1 MSLRVD
7 VVTSATDYD
16 RLCNEWGQ
24 LLSEREEATPFETFE
39 WNQANLISFE
49 NHGLQVLVFRDHDF
63 RMVAV
68 LPLVLRHARKHLLR
82 RHWLEFAGLPYAD
95 YGAPLV
101 RSGYEAPVAHSLVD
115 HLRSAGGTWNGLYLD
130 HMRQSDAL
138 ACLLPV
144 IAREAGMFA
153 ISQPTFNI
161 RRLSQS
167 AYIAGSNLGL
177 QSSKTLVKARRKL
190 AEMGEITFDVMSK
203 EGEILRHLERYFQ
216 MHIERAVGK
225 GTRSPFEAS
234 SQQKFFWNIVRTCSA
249 SGGVWLSI
257 LSCAGVPITYK
268 FSLRYRESLHLYSTC
283 FAPAY
288 AKYSP
293 SMLLL
298 DSLLEYAFE
307 NGIQVVDF
315 GMGDSPQKER
325 AGAIADQQMTRVEL
339 YQTREAFTES
349 RIYLAAQRSAVRSTP
364 LRKAAKILRRLLPYQ
379 Q

>member
-7 VVTSATDYD
+7 VVTSATDYH

-63 RMVAV
+63 RLVAV

-95 YGAPLV
+95 YGTSLV
-101 RSGYEAPVAHSLVD
+101 RSGYEIPVAHGLVD
-115 HLRSAGGTWNGLYLD
+115 YLRSAGGSWNGLYLD
-130 HMRQSDAL
+130 HMRQSDTL
-138 ACLLPV
+138 TRLLPV
-144 IAREAGMFA
+144 VAREAGMFA

-161 RRLSQS
+161 RRLRQA
-167 AYIAGSNLGL
+167 AYDADSGLGL
-177 QSSKTLVKARRKL
+177 QSSKTLAKTRRKL
-190 AEMGEITFDVMSK
+190 SGVGEVTFDVLSR
-203 EGEILRHLERYFQ
+203 EDEILQHLERYFQ
-216 MHIERAVGK
+216 MHIERSLAK
-225 GTRSPFEAS
+225 GTRSPFEEP
-234 SQQKFFWNIVRTCSA
+234 SQQSFFLNIARTCSA
-249 SGGVWLSI
+249 SGLVWLSS
-257 LSCAGVPITYK
+257 LSCAGVPVAYK
-268 FSLRYRESLHLYSTC
+268 LSLRYRESLHLYSTC
-283 FAPAY
+283 FTPAY

-298 DSLLEYAFE
+298 DSLLEYAFG
-307 NGIQVVDF
+307 NGIKVVDF

-325 AGAIADQQMTRVEL
+325 AGALADQQMARVEL
-339 YQTREAFTES
+339 YRTREAYTES
-349 RIYLAAQRSAVRSTP
+349 RIYLAAQHTA
-364 LRKAAKILRRLLPYQ
+364 RKSEPIRKGAHILRRLLPYQ